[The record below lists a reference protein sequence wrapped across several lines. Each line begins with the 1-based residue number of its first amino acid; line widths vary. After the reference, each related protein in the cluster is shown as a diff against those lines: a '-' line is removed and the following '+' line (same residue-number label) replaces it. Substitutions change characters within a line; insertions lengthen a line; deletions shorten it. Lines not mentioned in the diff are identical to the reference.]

1 MLALV
6 RNIEKSRGYEK
17 LWDYVDEKYKGLG
30 NGNQAKEKIKFYTY
44 EDNRGQDLQN
54 SSGNKKIQPRYCSF
68 EEFLDEIYNEVRN

>member
-44 EDNRGQDLQN
+44 EDNRGQDLQS
-54 SSGNKKIQPRYCSF
+54 SSGDQKSGISCLSF
-68 EEFLDEIYNEVRN
+68 EKFLDKIYTEVGN